1 MLLSGIIV
9 AKQLFMAKVII
20 FGNSSLAELA
30 YTYLTHDSPHEVVG
44 FTVDREFLNTDR
56 CLNLPLVAFEDIE
69 TRYPPSEYKMFIP
82 ISFKRMSHLR
92 AERYYTAKNK
102 GYELISYVSSRAT
115 TWPGFSCGDNCFIFE
130 DNTIQPFVKIG
141 SNVVIWSGNHIGHH
155 TVIKDHVFIS
165 SHCVISGACTIEPF
179 AFLGVNC
186 TIRDETS
193 VAAETLVGAGALIL
207 KDTKP
212 FEVYKGTATA
222 PAGFRSDEL
231 RSISHKSGG

>member
-1 MLLSGIIV
+1 M
-9 AKQLFMAKVII
+9 
-20 FGNSSLAELA
+20 
-30 YTYLTHDSPHEVVG
+30 
-44 FTVDREFLNTDR
+44 
-56 CLNLPLVAFEDIE
+56 
-69 TRYPPSEYKMFIP
+69 
-82 ISFKRMSHLR
+82 
-92 AERYYTAKNK
+92 
-102 GYELISYVSSRAT
+102 
-115 TWPGFSCGDNCFIFE
+115 
-130 DNTIQPFVKIG
+130 
-141 SNVVIWSGNHIGHH
+141 VIWSGNHIGHH
-155 TVIKDHVFIS
+155 SVIKDHVFIS